1 MCFFP
6 LCMAI
11 PRMYVTLPVCI
22 TRLDYSVTLF
32 FTDAHASP
40 IRIIH
45 GPMVDITCPLWCRK
59 VDVLCRTYRQ
69 ALSVLRA
76 QNSMLYPATQNL
88 RYAKF
93 VCMPRVSRVST
104 WRSHEKAI
112 NTPRFSS
119 PRHCTETSRKQR
131 SGSALHLT

>member
-1 MCFFP
+1 MCFSP

-22 TRLDYSVTLF
+22 TRLDYSVTF
-32 FTDAHASP
+32 FSTDAHASP
-40 IRIIH
+40 IRIIR

-88 RYAKF
+88 RYANLF
-93 VCMPRVSRVST
+93 VCQGFQGCPHSVHTKKLST
-104 WRSHEKAI
+104 PQGFLLPDTVPKLRE
-112 NTPRFSS
+112 SS
-119 PRHCTETSRKQR
+119 TVAAPFT
-131 SGSALHLT
+131 